1 MEDYCGRDT
10 ATSGSVD
17 RTCSMRH
24 AFFSEKGVQ
33 GNRKTQSAI
42 RAKRGEKI
50 AEVNSYLLCS
60 CLNFFV
66 CFNHLQ
72 KKRNQFKIVT
82 IQDNLIYLFS
92 SWPLLL
98 QNVFFVKVSN
108 TGR

>member
-10 ATSGSVD
+10 ATSGSVH

-24 AFFSEKGVQ
+24 AFFHEKGVQ

-60 CLNFFV
+60 CLNFLFV
-66 CFNHLQ
+66 LTIC
-72 KKRNQFKIVT
+72 KKKEKKEI
-82 IQDNLIYLFS
+82 NLRL
-92 SWPLLL
+92 
-98 QNVFFVKVSN
+98 
-108 TGR
+108 